1 MARAARPTGGIL
13 LIGATGM
20 LGSALAG
27 RLREIARDFRAVSR
41 RELDLE
47 RPESIRAFL
56 AKADPETVINTAA
69 FTDVNRAE
77 LAEHR
82 REVFR
87 VNRDGP
93 GDLARACAA
102 GAVRL
107 VHVSTDYVFD
117 GLKGAPYVEDDPTA
131 PVQVYGT
138 SKLEGERAV
147 LAAWPEALVVRTST
161 LYGPGRSAR
170 PAYVDAIRAQALTR
184 TVLEVVEPPI
194 ASPTLSHDLARGIL
208 SLVDAG
214 ASGVV
219 HVVNRGSCSRLELAR
234 AVVALSGL
242 SGRVEVVPRPA
253 SPSGPARP
261 PFSALGTD
269 RFAAVTG
276 GHLRGWRDALAEYLS
291 RG

>member
-1 MARAARPTGGIL
+1 MARDARPAGRIL
-13 LIGATGM
+13 LIGGSGM
-20 LGSALAG
+20 LGNALAE
-27 RLREIARDFRAVSR
+27 RLRDTGRDFRAVSR

-47 RPESIRAFL
+47 RPESIPAAL
-56 AKADPETVINTAA
+56 AKVDPETVINAAA

-102 GAVRL
+102 GNVRL

-117 GLKGAPYVEDDPTA
+117 GLKGAPYVEADSTA

-147 LAAWPEALVVRTST
+147 LAACPEALVVRTST
-161 LYGPGRSAR
+161 LYGPGRPAR
-170 PAYVDAIRAQALTR
+170 PTYVDAIRAQALAR
-184 TVLEVVEPPI
+184 PVLEVVEPPV
-194 ASPTLSHDLARGIL
+194 ASPTLAHDLARGIL
-208 SLVDAG
+208 SLLDAR

-234 AVVALSGL
+234 AVVELSGL
-242 SGRVEVVPRPA
+242 SHRVEVVPRPA
-253 SPSGPARP
+253 SGGGPARP
-261 PFSALGTD
+261 PFSALATD
-269 RFAAVTG
+269 RFAALTG
-276 GHLRGWRDALAEYLS
+276 AHLRGWREALAEYLS
-291 RG
+291 RA